1 MVFALHVIVMSS
13 AFFNPSFAF
22 SSHFDTDGAPLSEL
36 SWPSSLAVVA
46 VSFSGLFTFVFL
58 MLACLCCKKGDIGF
72 KEFENTEGE
81 EYQADLSALA
91 SPSSQNGPEV
101 YILPLTEVSLP
112 VSKQPGR
119 SIQLLKSSDLGRHNL
134 LYLKEIG
141 HGWFGKVLLGEV
153 NAGLSTTQV
162 VVKELKAS
170 ASVQDQMQFLEQVQP
185 YRTLQHPALL
195 QCLAQCSEVT
205 PYLLVMEFCPLG
217 DLKSYLRSCRAADS
231 ETPDPLI
238 LQRMAC
244 EIASGLLHLH
254 KYNFIHSDL
263 ALRNCLLTSEMSVKI
278 GDYSLSHSRY
288 KDDYFVTPDQIWVPL
303 RWIAPE
309 LIDDVHGNLLVVD
322 QTKTSNVWSLGVTVW
337 ELFEL
342 GNQPYRHYSDR
353 QVLTYAVKEQQL
365 KLPKPQLKV
374 PLAERW
380 YEVMQFCWLQP
391 ELRPSTEEVHL
402 LVTYLCAKG
411 SSEAE
416 EDFEQRWNA
425 LRPNLLGSTSHTAT
439 STAAELASSASSSFP
454 LLEHFSDSFH
464 SDTGDDLLTV
474 TETSHGLNFEY
485 KWEQARAEQPYCSS
499 STSGPLGQGN
509 PHYQD
514 IYYPIKGGTSGGCKT
529 DSLASGIS
537 PSYYEPDHPG
547 VVPVLSAHSP
557 SVSSEYYIRIEEPV
571 ECNINLDDNVVDY
584 SPGLEAS
591 NSRLS
596 SESRT
601 GSSVAQPSA
610 YWSAADNTKST
621 AYDSDASPTVSLTME
636 PLLRQVSSTSPV
648 KLGHSQT
655 CFSSSHK
662 DSIYC
667 EQPPTNKMG
676 RQSCL
681 SEEDTPPESRQNLL
695 HPMGRLDNPRG
706 LSQAISSPSLGFC
719 DPYLEASTPRSTVN
733 ESYYDMMGPLR
744 KTLPIVNHISIDVE
758 TGDGLL
764 VGRRRGGDTED
775 DGDLFSE
782 GEATNW
788 TSNHSANNNSLSFDS
803 RQTGS
808 GQDSYLDLQYT
819 MHSSN
824 TTELWPAT
832 KATTSTFHS
841 SRPFGYLEATGRD
854 SGCNS
859 ASKPIEL
866 GSYIHLCHNERGESV
881 TQVEKNSNADNLR
894 SIDSLPSSNLNAR
907 DKESHTMEGNCKKQ
921 SSLTGERLYSEPK
934 MIPEANY
941 IKSPS
946 SYMEPHTGQT
956 GALSDKQRVNIWDV
970 PSLMQDMKV
979 SAGISAGLGDKRLTH
994 SEMSETSRGLDSGV
1008 GVRDSSISLVE
1019 LGDCSEDDDDDIT
1032 DITSG
1037 IFADFNLDY
1046 AEAEEEELSP
1056 LKNPVGTPDSVD
1068 TLNLSS
1074 SVASPCD
1081 QAFSPDAFNITI
1093 LPKSLDSG
1101 YDTENNESPEFIFKE
1116 LGDARGGEGSPGL
1129 SEEPELV
1136 LQVDL
1141 DQGVCTSPSSTE
1153 LQLKGLTDKNPYRDS
1168 AYFSDY
1174 DAENEKSP
1182 QEEGSNFF
1190 AGPGDHDLHAGKLS
1204 SAVDD
1209 DLIKCQINNEEHLT
1223 NLRQVKSGVV
1233 VDLSEADPNS
1243 PYSSPTPGLSMLS
1256 PFPPEMGGCLTKESA
1271 PADDDLGLETEH
1283 SGEDPSS
1290 ELSSSIVSEP
1300 SSTVQEASANHAQG
1314 NRGSED
1320 YSPVQSLGSDSTI
1333 MDYREDGS
1341 KDNENGEGSTEEE
1354 ELPEFNHVKE
1364 ETEDRRE
1371 GVRIDEEDFEDID
1384 AEECDSQDSLCEESN
1399 GPVDLSSSSSFLE
1412 LCGEDV
1418 RAPLEEAEDEDDSD
1432 DSESDE
1438 ELRTYNIQDEE
1449 SEESEEE
1456 FTTVP
1461 VVVSDCSRAR
1471 HLRSLL
1477 KMPTLLTQSFCDEL
1491 ERKKK
1496 AVSFFDDVT
1505 VFLFDQESPT
1515 GELADYTFSTEAQ
1528 SSGQDDSEGETSNHQ
1543 PQPDPELEAQP
1554 HGTYCVSDD
1563 IDGNNSEEGGGYE
1576 WEDDLPFMPSP
1587 SPPATI
1593 PEPQPSS
1600 TSPSKSPEAPK
1611 PAAVAFNRFSVSRF
1625 SITHV
1630 SDPHMGSATGN
1641 SEDGQK
1647 E

>member
-1 MVFALHVIVMSS
+1 MICQMLL
-13 AFFNPSFAF
+13 FFQAN
-22 SSHFDTDGAPLSEL
+22 GAPLSEL

-119 SIQLLKSSDLGRHNL
+119 SIQLLKSSDLGRHSL

-170 ASVQDQMQFLEQVQP
+170 ASVQDQMQFLEEVQP

-238 LQRMAC
+238 LQRMVC

-263 ALRNCLLTSEMSVKI
+263 ALRNCLLTSEMTVKI
-278 GDYSLSHSRY
+278 GDYGLSHSRY
-288 KDDYFVTPDQIWVPL
+288 KDDYFVTQDQIWVPL

-309 LIDDVHGNLLVVD
+309 LIDEVHGNLLVVD
-322 QTKTSNVWSLGVTVW
+322 QTKTSNVWSLGVTMW

-439 STAAELASSASSSFP
+439 STALAVELASSASSSFP

-485 KWEQARAEQPYCSS
+485 KWEQARAEQPYC
-499 STSGPLGQGN
+499 
-509 PHYQD
+509 
-514 IYYPIKGGTSGGCKT
+514 
-529 DSLASGIS
+529 IS

-571 ECNINLDDNVVDY
+571 ECNINLDDTVVDY

-591 NSRLS
+591 NSKLS
-596 SESRT
+596 SESRN
-601 GSSVAQPSA
+601 GSYVAQPSA
-610 YWSAADNTKST
+610 YWSAVENTKST

-636 PLLRQVSSTSPV
+636 PLLRQTSSTSPV

-655 CFSSSHK
+655 CFSSSQK
-662 DSIYC
+662 DSVYC
-667 EQPPTNKMG
+667 EQPPTNKSG
-676 RQSCL
+676 CQADL
-681 SEEDTPPESRQNLL
+681 SEEDTPPEYRLNLL

-706 LSQAISSPSLGFC
+706 LSQATSSPSLGFC
-719 DPYLEASTPRSTVN
+719 DPYLEGTTARNTVN
-733 ESYYDMMGPLR
+733 ESYYDMMGPLK
-744 KTLPIVNHISIDVE
+744 KTLPIVNHSSIDVE

-764 VGRRRGGDTED
+764 VGQRRGVVTED
-775 DGDLFSE
+775 DGDFFSE

-788 TSNHSANNNSLSFDS
+788 TSNHSANNNSLSFDG

-819 MHSSN
+819 IHSTN
-824 TTELWPAT
+824 MAELWPAT
-832 KATTSTFHS
+832 KATPSTLHI
-841 SRPFGYLEATGRD
+841 SRSCGYLESAEED
-854 SGCNS
+854 AGCNS
-859 ASKPIEL
+859 NSKPTEL
-866 GSYIHLCHNERGESV
+866 GSYIHLCHKERDEAV
-881 TQVEKNSNADNLR
+881 TQLQNNLDADNLR
-894 SIDSLPSSNLNAR
+894 GIDSLASSNLNAR
-907 DKESHTMEGNCKKQ
+907 DKESGTIEDNCKKQ
-921 SSLTGERLYSEPK
+921 ALLTGERLHSEPK

-946 SYMEPHTGQT
+946 SYMDPHTGQT
-956 GALSDKQRVNIWDV
+956 GALPDKQRANIWDV
-970 PSLMQDMKV
+970 PSLMQDIKI
-979 SAGISAGLGDKRLTH
+979 SGGISAGHGDKRHTH
-994 SEMSETSRGLDSGV
+994 PEISEASRGLNSGL
-1008 GVRDSSISLVE
+1008 GIRDSNISLVE
-1019 LGDCSEDDDDDIT
+1019 LGECSEDDDDDIT

-1046 AEAEEEELSP
+1046 AEEEEEELSP

-1081 QAFSPDAFNITI
+1081 QAFSPDAFNTPI

-1116 LGDARGGEGSPGL
+1116 LGDPRDEGSPGIRA
-1129 SEEPELV
+1129 EPELV
-1136 LQVDL
+1136 LQLDL
-1141 DQGVCTSPSSTE
+1141 DEGVCTSSSTTD
-1153 LQLKGLTDKNPYRDS
+1153 LQLKGLAAKNPYRDS

-1182 QEEGSNFF
+1182 QEETSNFF
-1190 AGPGDHDLHAGKLS
+1190 AGPGDHDLHAEKLS
-1204 SAVDD
+1204 SRGDD
-1209 DLIKCQINNEEHLT
+1209 NLIKRQINNEEHLT
-1223 NLRQVKSGVV
+1223 NLRQVKSAVV
-1233 VDLSEADPNS
+1233 VDLSEANPNS
-1243 PYSSPTPGLSMLS
+1243 TYPSRTPGLSMLS

-1283 SGEDPSS
+1283 SGEEHSS

-1300 SSTVQEASANHAQG
+1300 SSTVQEASANHEQG

-1320 YSPVQSLGSDSTI
+1320 YSPVQSL
-1333 MDYREDGS
+1333 
-1341 KDNENGEGSTEEE
+1341 
-1354 ELPEFNHVKE
+1354 
-1364 ETEDRRE
+1364 
-1371 GVRIDEEDFEDID
+1371 
-1384 AEECDSQDSLCEESN
+1384 
-1399 GPVDLSSSSSFLE
+1399 
-1412 LCGEDV
+1412 DV

-1505 VFLFDQESPT
+1505 VFLFDQVSVGT
-1515 GELADYTFSTEAQ
+1515 GQ
-1528 SSGQDDSEGETSNHQ
+1528 VVQ
-1543 PQPDPELEAQP
+1543 
-1554 HGTYCVSDD
+1554 CVSC
-1563 IDGNNSEEGGGYE
+1563 IKCYSYTVYAEYLLLTLRRVPQGSGGFE
-1576 WEDDLPFMPSP
+1576 WEDDVPFMPNLS
-1587 SPPATI
+1587 SPATV
-1593 PEPQPSS
+1593 SD
-1600 TSPSKSPEAPK
+1600 PEAPK

-1630 SDPHMGSATGN
+1630 SDPQMGSAAG
-1641 SEDGQK
+1641 EKK
-1647 E
+1647 EKLHLNDKTSLLLLLAALVHVLTH

>member
-1 MVFALHVIVMSS
+1 MVVALHVIVMSS

-119 SIQLLKSSDLGRHNL
+119 SIQLLKSSDLGRHSL

-170 ASVQDQMQFLEQVQP
+170 SSVQDQMQFLEEAQP

-217 DLKSYLRSCRAADS
+217 DLKSYLRCCRASDS
-231 ETPDPLI
+231 ETPDTLI

-244 EIASGLLHLH
+244 DIASGLLHLH
-254 KYNFIHSDL
+254 KYNFIHSDM

-278 GDYSLSHSRY
+278 GDYGLSHSRY
-288 KDDYFVTPDQIWVPL
+288 KDDYYITQDQIWVPL

-309 LIDDVHGNLLVVD
+309 LIDEVHGNLLVVD
-322 QTKTSNVWSLGVTVW
+322 QTKSSNIWSLGVTVW

-365 KLPKPQLKV
+365 KLPKPQLQF
-374 PLAERW
+374 PLDDRW

-391 ELRPSTEEVHL
+391 ELRPSSEEVHL

-411 SSEAE
+411 SSDAE

-425 LRPNLLGSTSHTAT
+425 LRPNLLGSTSHTSA
-439 STAAELASSASSSFP
+439 STALVFTPRASSTDIPSADQTQVVELASSASSSFP

-499 STSGPLGQGN
+499 STSGPLGRGN

-514 IYYPIKGGTSGGCKT
+514 IYYSSKESTSRGCKT
-529 DSLASGIS
+529 DSLTSSTS
-537 PSYYEPDHPG
+537 PSYYEPEHTG

-557 SVSSEYYIRIEEPV
+557 SVNSEYYIRIEEPV
-571 ECNINLDDNVVDY
+571 QCNIQLDDSIVDY

-596 SESRT
+596 SASRS
-601 GSSVAQPSA
+601 GSSMAQPNA
-610 YWSAADNTKST
+610 YWSTADST
-621 AYDSDASPTVSLTME
+621 RSDTYDSDSSPTTQLTMQ
-636 PLLRQVSSTSPV
+636 PLLRHSSSTSPV
-648 KLGHSQT
+648 NLGHFHNCLPPHCNDT
-655 CFSSSHK
+655 VYCKHAAAAACRSH
-662 DSIYC
+662 
-667 EQPPTNKMG
+667 G
-676 RQSCL
+676 QSC
-681 SEEDTPPESRQNLL
+681 SSVPETSPESHSNLVHL
-695 HPMGRLDNPRG
+695 ESQLENPRS
-706 LSQAISSPSLGFC
+706 LSHAVSSPSLGFC
-719 DPYLEASTPRSTVN
+719 DPYLEANTDCSTVPERCHN
-733 ESYYDMMGPLR
+733 MVGPLK
-744 KTLPIVNHISIDVE
+744 KTLPIVNHINLDVG
-758 TGDGLL
+758 TDDGLL
-764 VGRRRGGDTED
+764 LGRQRSGEIED
-775 DGDLFSE
+775 DLFSE

-788 TSNHSANNNSLSFDS
+788 ISNHSANNNSLSFDS

-808 GQDSYLDLQYT
+808 GNDIYLDFQ
-819 MHSSN
+819 SN
-824 TTELWPAT
+824 TTALWSLT
-832 KATTSTFHS
+832 KATTRTFHS
-841 SRPFGYLEATGRD
+841 SKSGGTSEGTGEE
-854 SGCNS
+854 SVCS
-859 ASKPIEL
+859 AACKPTGL
-866 GSYIHLCHNERGESV
+866 GSYIHLCHNEREEAV
-881 TQVEKNSNADNLR
+881 TQVERHSNVDILR
-894 SIDSLPSSNLNAR
+894 STNSLTSSNINTQGTEGGHMDGNYESLLNR
-907 DKESHTMEGNCKKQ
+907 
-921 SSLTGERLYSEPK
+921 ERMYSVMTPGVS
-934 MIPEANY
+934 Y

-946 SYMEPHTGQT
+946 SLKEPQPRV
-956 GALSDKQRVNIWDV
+956 LSDKQRSDAWED
-970 PSLMQDMKV
+970 V
-979 SAGISAGLGDKRLTH
+979 SAGISIGLGNKRQ
-994 SEMSETSRGLDSGV
+994 SYAETSESSRALDSGV
-1008 GVRDSSISLVE
+1008 GVRDTSSCLVE
-1019 LGDCSEDDDDDIT
+1019 LGDYSEEDDDIT

-1046 AEAEEEELSP
+1046 VEVEDDDLSP
-1056 LKNPVGTPDSVD
+1056 KKNPEGTPDSRD
-1068 TLNLSS
+1068 TTNPLSS
-1074 SVASPCD
+1074 VSSSCD
-1081 QAFSPDAFNITI
+1081 QAFSPDPFNTPI

-1101 YDTENNESPEFIFKE
+1101 YDTENNESPEFIFKD
-1116 LGDARGGEGSPGL
+1116 LGEPLGGERSPRLGG
-1129 SEEPELV
+1129 EPEIVQQVV
-1136 LQVDL
+1136 LGQL
-1141 DQGVCTSPSSTE
+1141 VCTSASTSE
-1153 LQLKGLTDKNPYRDS
+1153 IHVKGLTDKNPYRDS

-1174 DAENEKSP
+1174 DVENERSP
-1182 QEEGSNFF
+1182 QEDGDEFF
-1190 AGPGDHDLHAGKLS
+1190 TSSRNRFCPAENLTSIGDNS
-1204 SAVDD
+1204 VENRF
-1209 DLIKCQINNEEHLT
+1209 NNELNLT
-1223 NLRQVKSGVV
+1223 NLRNIKNYVLVNH
-1233 VDLSEADPNS
+1233 SEDDSSLPQ
-1243 PYSSPTPGLSMLS
+1243 SSPTPGLSMLS
-1256 PFPPEMGGCLTKESA
+1256 PFPPQMGGCLTKESA

-1283 SGEDPSS
+1283 PEDEPAS
-1290 ELSSSIVSEP
+1290 ELNSSTGSEP
-1300 SSTVQEASANHAQG
+1300 SSMVQEASANHEE
-1314 NRGSED
+1314 RGRRAED
-1320 YSPVQSLGSDSTI
+1320 CSPIQSLLSGCITE
-1333 MDYREDGS
+1333 YRDEPHKEG
-1341 KDNENGEGSTEEE
+1341 ENGEGSTEEE
-1354 ELPEFNHVKE
+1354 ELPECNHVNEEKE
-1364 ETEDRRE
+1364 NIQE
-1371 GVRIDEEDFEDID
+1371 GVRINEEDFEDID
-1384 AEECDSQDSLCEESN
+1384 AEECDSLCEESN
-1399 GPVDLSSSSSFLE
+1399 GHQNLSTSSSLLE

-1438 ELRTYNIQDEE
+1438 ELRTYNIQEE
-1449 SEESEEE
+1449 DSEESEED

-1515 GELADYTFSTEAQ
+1515 GELADCSFSAGVESGEEA
-1528 SSGQDDSEGETSNHQ
+1528 SDSE
-1543 PQPDPELEAQP
+1543 LEVQSCDTHTKEANAN
-1554 HGTYCVSDD
+1554 T
-1563 IDGNNSEEGGGYE
+1563 SEEGGSYIC
-1576 WEDDLPFMPSP
+1576 EDDCTFKPHPS
-1587 SPPATI
+1587 SPPI
-1593 PEPQPSS
+1593 VPEPAYSS
-1600 TSPSKSPEAPK
+1600 TPISNSPEAPK
-1611 PAAVAFNRFSVSRF
+1611 PAPVELNRFMVSRF

-1630 SDPHMGSATGN
+1630 SDPHTGSETGS
-1641 SEDGQK
+1641 SEDNPK
-1647 E
+1647 D

>member
-46 VSFSGLFTFVFL
+46 VSFSGLFTFIFL

-119 SIQLLKSSDLGRHNL
+119 SIQLLKSSDLGRHSL

-141 HGWFGKVLLGEV
+141 NGWFGKVLLGEV

-170 ASVQDQMQFLEQVQP
+170 ASVQDQMQFLEEVQP

-195 QCLAQCSEVT
+195 QCLAQCTEVT
-205 PYLLVMEFCPLG
+205 PFLLVMEFCPMG
-217 DLKSYLRSCRAADS
+217 DLKSYLHSCQVADS

-244 EIASGLLHLH
+244 DIASGLLHLH
-254 KYNFIHSDL
+254 KNNFIHSDL

-278 GDYSLSHSRY
+278 GDYGLSHSRY
-288 KDDYFVTPDQIWVPL
+288 KDDYYITQDQIWVPL

-309 LIDDVHGNLLVVD
+309 LIDEVHGNLLVVD
-322 QTKTSNVWSLGVTVW
+322 QTKSSNIWSFGVTLW

-365 KLPKPQLKV
+365 KLPKPQLQF
-374 PLAERW
+374 PLADRW

-391 ELRPSTEEVHL
+391 ELRPSSEEVHL

-439 STAAELASSASSSFP
+439 STALVLTPTPASADAPNTDQTQAVELASSASSSFP

-514 IYYPIKGGTSGGCKT
+514 IYYSSKGSTTGGCKT
-529 DSLASGIS
+529 DSLTSSMS
-537 PSYYEPDHPG
+537 PSYYEPQHPS

-571 ECNINLDDNVVDY
+571 ECNINLDDSIVDY
-584 SPGLEAS
+584 SPGLEVS
-591 NSRLS
+591 DSRLL
-596 SESRT
+596 SESET
-601 GSSVAQPSA
+601 CSTTAQPSA
-610 YWSAADNTKST
+610 YWSTADNIKST
-621 AYDSDASPTVSLTME
+621 AYDSDSSPTSQLTRE
-636 PLLRQVSSTSPV
+636 PLLRHIYSTSPPQ
-648 KLGHSQT
+648 LGHSQ
-655 CFSSSHK
+655 
-662 DSIYC
+662 
-667 EQPPTNKMG
+667 N
-676 RQSCL
+676 CL
-681 SEEDTPPESRQNLL
+681 SSNLNDSAERPAESKEQLE
-695 HPMGRLDNPRG
+695 NPRS
-706 LSQAISSPSLGFC
+706 LSQAVSSPSLGFC
-719 DPYLEASTPRSTVN
+719 DPYLEANTNHSTVN
-733 ESYYDMMGPLR
+733 ESCHNMVGHLR
-744 KTLPIVNHISIDVE
+744 KRPSIVNHIGIDAG
-758 TGDGLL
+758 TADGVLL
-764 VGRRRGGDTED
+764 GQQRSGEIED
-775 DGDLFSE
+775 DLFSE

-788 TSNHSANNNSLSFDS
+788 ISNHSANNNSLSFDT

-808 GQDSYLDLQYT
+808 GSDSCLDLQYT
-819 MHSSN
+819 SQSN
-824 TTELWPAT
+824 TTELWSLT
-832 KATTSTFHS
+832 KVSTRTFHS
-841 SRPFGYLEATGRD
+841 SRSCDASEGGGRGSD
-854 SGCNS
+854 CNS
-859 ASKPIEL
+859 CSKPTDL
-866 GSYIHLCHNERGESV
+866 GSYIHLCHQEKEEDAF
-881 TQVEKNSNADNLR
+881 QVERNTTKDNV
-894 SIDSLPSSNLNAR
+894 
-907 DKESHTMEGNCKKQ
+907 Q
-921 SSLTGERLYSEPK
+921 STNSLTDARINTRDREGGKYETQSFLYGERTYPA
-934 MIPEANY
+934 MIPEASH

-946 SYMEPHTGQT
+946 SFRKPQASQAGQ
-956 GALSDKQRVNIWDV
+956 LSDKQRSKMWE
-970 PSLMQDMKV
+970 
-979 SAGISAGLGDKRLTH
+979 GISTGVSFDLSDKKLNYA
-994 SEMSETSRGLDSGV
+994 ETPERSRTLDRGV
-1008 GVRDSSISLVE
+1008 GVRDSSICLVE
-1019 LGDCSEDDDDDIT
+1019 LGDYSEEEDDIT

-1046 AEAEEEELSP
+1046 AEIEEEELSP
-1056 LKNPVGTPDSVD
+1056 QKKPETAGDSLD
-1068 TLNLSS
+1068 TNNMFSS
-1074 SVASPCD
+1074 MASPL
-1081 QAFSPDAFNITI
+1081 SPDPFNIPV

-1116 LGDARGGEGSPGL
+1116 LGDPLGGERSPRLGGE
-1129 SEEPELV
+1129 SELV
-1136 LQVDL
+1136 LQ
-1141 DQGVCTSPSSTE
+1141 
-1153 LQLKGLTDKNPYRDS
+1153 
-1168 AYFSDY
+1168 
-1174 DAENEKSP
+1174 
-1182 QEEGSNFF
+1182 
-1190 AGPGDHDLHAGKLS
+1190 
-1204 SAVDD
+1204 
-1209 DLIKCQINNEEHLT
+1209 
-1223 NLRQVKSGVV
+1223 
-1233 VDLSEADPNS
+1233 
-1243 PYSSPTPGLSMLS
+1243 
-1256 PFPPEMGGCLTKESA
+1256 MGGCLTKETA

-1283 SGEDPSS
+1283 SED
-1290 ELSSSIVSEP
+1290 EP
-1300 SSTVQEASANHAQG
+1300 STELNPATGSQPNSTVQDA
-1314 NRGSED
+1314 
-1320 YSPVQSLGSDSTI
+1320 
-1333 MDYREDGS
+1333 REDGS
-1341 KDNENGEGSTEEE
+1341 RREDCSNSQSLHTGSTITNNDNDESPKENEHGDGSTEEE
-1354 ELPEFNHVKE
+1354 ELPEFSHVNE
-1364 ETEDRRE
+1364 ETDDRGD
-1371 GVRIDEEDFEDID
+1371 GVRINEEEFEDID
-1384 AEECDSQDSLCEESN
+1384 AEECDSQDSLCGESN
-1399 GPVDLSSSSSFLE
+1399 GPLDLSTSSSLLE
-1412 LCGEDV
+1412 LCGENV

-1432 DSESDE
+1432 DSDSDE
-1438 ELRTYNIQDEE
+1438 ELRTYNIQDED
-1449 SEESEEE
+1449 SEESEED

-1477 KMPTLLTQSFCDEL
+1477 KMPGLLTESFCEEL

-1515 GELADYTFSTEAQ
+1515 GELADYSFSTEVEA
-1528 SSGQDDSEGETSNHQ
+1528 SGEETSETKNFDQQ
-1543 PQPDPELEAQP
+1543 PQPDPELEAQSHESP
-1554 HGTYCVSDD
+1554 CVSKQT
-1563 IDGNNSEEGGGYE
+1563 DGNKSEEGGNCE
-1576 WEDDLPFMPSP
+1576 LEDDLSF
-1587 SPPATI
+1587 
-1593 PEPQPSS
+1593 EPCPSS
-1600 TSPSKSPEAPK
+1600 PVTTLEPALTPTSLSNSPEAPK
-1611 PAAVAFNRFSVSRF
+1611 PAAVALNRFMVSRF

-1630 SDPHMGSATGN
+1630 CDSQMSSAKGN
-1641 SEDGQK
+1641 SDDNPK
-1647 E
+1647 D

>member
-1 MVFALHVIVMSS
+1 MHQ
-13 AFFNPSFAF
+13 
-22 SSHFDTDGAPLSEL
+22 
-36 SWPSSLAVVA
+36 
-46 VSFSGLFTFVFL
+46 
-58 MLACLCCKKGDIGF
+58 
-72 KEFENTEGE
+72 EFENTEGE

-119 SIQLLKSSDLGRHNL
+119 SIQLLKSSDLGRHSL
-134 LYLKEIG
+134 LYLKDIG

-170 ASVQDQMQFLEQVQP
+170 ASVQDQMQFLEEVQP

-217 DLKSYLRSCRAADS
+217 DLKSYLRSCRVADS

-244 EIASGLLHLH
+244 DIASGLLHLH

-278 GDYSLSHSRY
+278 GDYGLSQSRY
-288 KDDYFVTPDQIWVPL
+288 KDDYYVTQDQIWVPL

-309 LIDDVHGNLLVVD
+309 LIDEVHGNLLVVD
-322 QTKTSNVWSLGVTVW
+322 QTKSSNIWVTMW

-353 QVLTYAVKEQQL
+353 QVLTYAVKEQQI
-365 KLPKPQLKV
+365 KLPKPHLQF

-391 ELRPSTEEVHL
+391 ELRPSSEEVHL

-425 LRPNLLGSTSHTAT
+425 LRPNLLGSTSHTAA
-439 STAAELASSASSSFP
+439 SHTALVLTPTPAPADASGADQTQAVELASSASSSFP

-514 IYYPIKGGTSGGCKT
+514 IYYSSKGSTLGGCKN
-529 DSLASGIS
+529 DSLTSGIS
-537 PSYYEPDHPG
+537 PSYYEPEHPG

-571 ECNINLDDNVVDY
+571 ECNINLDDSVVDY
-584 SPGLEAS
+584 SPGMEAS

-601 GSSVAQPSA
+601 GSSIAQPNA
-610 YWSAADNTKST
+610 YWSTADNIKST
-621 AYDSDASPTVSLTME
+621 AYDSDSSPTVQLTME
-636 PLLRQVSSTSPV
+636 PLLRHSSSTSPV
-648 KLGHSQT
+648 KSGHSHN
-655 CFSSSHK
+655 CFSSNQ
-662 DSIYC
+662 DGTIYC
-667 EQPPTNKMG
+667 EQSSAYKTC

-681 SEEDTPPESRQNLL
+681 SELETSPESRSNLV
-695 HPMGRLDNPRG
+695 HPVGRLENTRS
-706 LSQAISSPSLGFC
+706 LSQAVSSPSLGFC
-719 DPYLEASTPRSTVN
+719 DPYLEASTGRDTIS
-733 ESYYDMMGPLR
+733 ESCHNMMGPLR
-744 KTLPIVNHISIDVE
+744 KTLPIVNHISIDVG
-758 TGDGLL
+758 TDDGLL
-764 VGRRRGGDTED
+764 VGQRRGEEIED
-775 DGDLFSE
+775 DLFSE
-782 GEATNW
+782 GDATNW

-808 GQDSYLDLQYT
+808 GNDGYLDLQYAA
-819 MHSSN
+819 HSN
-824 TTELWPAT
+824 TTDLWSLT
-832 KATTSTFHS
+832 KATTRTFHS
-841 SRPFGYLEATGRD
+841 SASSGILEAEGGYAGR
-854 SGCNS
+854 NT
-859 ASKPIEL
+859 ASEPTEFS
-866 GSYIHLCHNERGESV
+866 SYIHLCHKEGEEAAAQMERNV
-881 TQVEKNSNADNLR
+881 TAENLR
-894 SIDSLPSSNLNAR
+894 NIDSCTTSSINS
-907 DKESHTMEGNCKKQ
+907 KGTEGGRVEGKCEKQ
-921 SSLTGERLYSEPK
+921 RLYSEPK
-934 MIPEANY
+934 MIPDTNY
-941 IKSPS
+941 TKSPS
-946 SYMEPHTGQT
+946 SFKDSQAGQT
-956 GALSDKQRVNIWDV
+956 GALSDKQRSNMWEG
-970 PSLMQDMKV
+970 V
-979 SAGISAGLGDKRLTH
+979 STGISVVPGDKRLNYPD
-994 SEMSETSRGLDSGV
+994 TSDSGIV
-1008 GVRDSSISLVE
+1008 LDGKMRVRESSISLPE
-1019 LGDCSEDDDDDIT
+1019 LGDYSEDDDDDIT

-1046 AEAEEEELSP
+1046 AEVEEEELSP
-1056 LKNPVGTPDSVD
+1056 FKNQEGTPDSVD

-1074 SVASPCD
+1074 SIASPCD
-1081 QAFSPDAFNITI
+1081 QAFSPDPFNTPI

-1116 LGDARGGEGSPGL
+1116 LGDPLGGERSPRLGG
-1129 SEEPELV
+1129 EAELV
-1136 LQVDL
+1136 LQVGL
-1141 DQGVCTSPSSTE
+1141 GQVVCTSSNSSE
-1153 LQLKGLTDKNPYRDS
+1153 LQLKCLTDKSPYRDS

-1174 DAENEKSP
+1174 DAENERSP
-1182 QEEGSNFF
+1182 REEGTSFF
-1190 AGPGDHDLHAGKLS
+1190 AGPANHDFHAEKLNS
-1204 SAVDD
+1204 VRDD
-1209 DLIKCQINNEEHLT
+1209 NLIKRQFSNEEHLT
-1223 NLRQVKSGVV
+1223 SLRHIKSCAVV
-1233 VDLSEADPNS
+1233 NLSEADPSS
-1243 PYSSPTPGLSMLS
+1243 PHPLPTPGLSMLS
-1256 PFPPEMGGCLTKESA
+1256 PFPPQMGGCLTKESA

-1283 SGEDPSS
+1283 SGEEPSS
-1290 ELSSSIVSEP
+1290 DLSSSIVSEP
-1300 SSTVQEASANHAQG
+1300 SSTVQEASANRDEG
-1314 NRGSED
+1314 NRRAED
-1320 YSPVQSLGSDSTI
+1320 CSPVQSLSSDSTLT
-1333 MDYREDGS
+1333 DCRDEEE
-1341 KDNENGEGSTEEE
+1341 KENGDGSTEEE
-1354 ELPEFNHVKE
+1354 ELPEFNHVKDD
-1364 ETEDRRE
+1364 TEDRRE
-1371 GVRIDEEDFEDID
+1371 GVRINEDDFEDID
-1384 AEECDSQDSLCEESN
+1384 AEECDSQDSLCEDSN
-1399 GPVDLSSSSSFLE
+1399 GPVDLSTSSSLLE

-1438 ELRTYNIQDEE
+1438 ELRTYNIQDED
-1449 SEESEEE
+1449 SEESEED

-1515 GELADYTFSTEAQ
+1515 GELADFTFSTGTEP
-1528 SSGQDDSEGETSNHQ
+1528 SGQESSEGNISDQ
-1543 PQPDPELEAQP
+1543 QLQPDPELEAEACETV
-1554 HGTYCVSDD
+1554 HVSEETDA
-1563 IDGNNSEEGGGYE
+1563 NNSEEGGDCQWGDNLSFE
-1576 WEDDLPFMPSP
+1576 PRPS
-1587 SPPATI
+1587 SPDTI
-1593 PEPQPSS
+1593 PEPWSS
-1600 TSPSKSPEAPK
+1600 ATPTSNNPDAPK
-1611 PAAVAFNRFSVSRF
+1611 PAAVALNRFMVSRF

-1641 SEDGQK
+1641 SEDSPK
-1647 E
+1647 D

>member
-119 SIQLLKSSDLGRHNL
+119 SIQLLKSSDLGRHSL

-141 HGWFGKVLLGEV
+141 NGWFGKVLLGEV

-170 ASVQDQMQFLEQVQP
+170 ASVQDQMQFLEEVQP

-195 QCLAQCSEVT
+195 QCLAQCTEVT
-205 PYLLVMEFCPLG
+205 PFLLVMEFCPMG
-217 DLKSYLRSCRAADS
+217 DLKSYLHSCQVADS

-244 EIASGLLHLH
+244 DIASGLLHLH
-254 KYNFIHSDL
+254 KNNFIHSDL

-278 GDYSLSHSRY
+278 GDYGLSHSRY
-288 KDDYFVTPDQIWVPL
+288 KDDYYITQDQIWVPL

-309 LIDDVHGNLLVVD
+309 LIDEVHGNLLVVD
-322 QTKTSNVWSLGVTVW
+322 QTKSSNIWSFGVTLW

-365 KLPKPQLKV
+365 KLPKPQLQF
-374 PLAERW
+374 PLADRW

-391 ELRPSTEEVHL
+391 ELRPSSEEVHL

-439 STAAELASSASSSFP
+439 STALVLTPTPASADAPNTDQTQAVELASSASSSFP

-514 IYYPIKGGTSGGCKT
+514 IYYSSKGSTTGGCKT
-529 DSLASGIS
+529 DSLTSSMS
-537 PSYYEPDHPG
+537 PSYYEPQHPS

-571 ECNINLDDNVVDY
+571 ECNINLDDSIVDY
-584 SPGLEAS
+584 SPGLEVS
-591 NSRLS
+591 DSRLL
-596 SESRT
+596 SESET
-601 GSSVAQPSA
+601 CSTTAQPSA
-610 YWSAADNTKST
+610 YWSTADNIKST
-621 AYDSDASPTVSLTME
+621 AYDSDSSPTNQLTRE
-636 PLLRQVSSTSPV
+636 PLLRHIYSTSPPQ
-648 KLGHSQT
+648 LGHSQ
-655 CFSSSHK
+655 
-662 DSIYC
+662 
-667 EQPPTNKMG
+667 N
-676 RQSCL
+676 CL
-681 SEEDTPPESRQNLL
+681 SSNLSDSVERPAESKEQLE
-695 HPMGRLDNPRG
+695 NPRS
-706 LSQAISSPSLGFC
+706 LSQAVSSPSLGFC
-719 DPYLEASTPRSTVN
+719 DPYLEANTNHSTVN
-733 ESYYDMMGPLR
+733 ESCHNMVGHLR
-744 KTLPIVNHISIDVE
+744 KRLSIVNHIGIDAG
-758 TGDGLL
+758 TADGVLL
-764 VGRRRGGDTED
+764 GQQRSGEIED
-775 DGDLFSE
+775 DLFSE

-788 TSNHSANNNSLSFDS
+788 ISNHSANNNSLSFDT

-808 GQDSYLDLQYT
+808 GSDSCLDLQYT
-819 MHSSN
+819 GQSN
-824 TTELWPAT
+824 TTELWSLT
-832 KATTSTFHS
+832 KATTRTFHS
-841 SRPFGYLEATGRD
+841 SRSCGASEGGGRGSD
-854 SGCNS
+854 CNS
-859 ASKPIEL
+859 CSKPTDL
-866 GSYIHLCHNERGESV
+866 GSYIHLCHQEKEEDAF
-881 TQVEKNSNADNLR
+881 QVERNITKDNV
-894 SIDSLPSSNLNAR
+894 
-907 DKESHTMEGNCKKQ
+907 Q
-921 SSLTGERLYSEPK
+921 STNSLTDARINTRDREGGKYETQSFLNGERTYSE
-934 MIPEANY
+934 MIPEASH

-946 SYMEPHTGQT
+946 SFRKPQASQAGQ
-956 GALSDKQRVNIWDV
+956 LSDKQRSKIWE
-970 PSLMQDMKV
+970 
-979 SAGISAGLGDKRLTH
+979 GISTGVSFDLSDKKLNYA
-994 SEMSETSRGLDSGV
+994 ETPERSRTLDSGV
-1008 GVRDSSISLVE
+1008 GVRDSSICLVE
-1019 LGDCSEDDDDDIT
+1019 LGDYSEEEDDIT

-1046 AEAEEEELSP
+1046 AEIEEEELSP
-1056 LKNPVGTPDSVD
+1056 QKKPEAAGDSLD
-1068 TLNLSS
+1068 TNNLFSS
-1074 SVASPCD
+1074 MASPL
-1081 QAFSPDAFNITI
+1081 SPDPFNIPV

-1116 LGDARGGEGSPGL
+1116 LGDPLGGERSPRLGGE
-1129 SEEPELV
+1129 SELV
-1136 LQVDL
+1136 LQ
-1141 DQGVCTSPSSTE
+1141 
-1153 LQLKGLTDKNPYRDS
+1153 
-1168 AYFSDY
+1168 
-1174 DAENEKSP
+1174 
-1182 QEEGSNFF
+1182 
-1190 AGPGDHDLHAGKLS
+1190 
-1204 SAVDD
+1204 
-1209 DLIKCQINNEEHLT
+1209 
-1223 NLRQVKSGVV
+1223 
-1233 VDLSEADPNS
+1233 
-1243 PYSSPTPGLSMLS
+1243 
-1256 PFPPEMGGCLTKESA
+1256 MGGCLTKESA

-1283 SGEDPSS
+1283 SEDEPST
-1290 ELSSSIVSEP
+1290 ELNPAIGSEP
-1300 SSTVQEASANHAQG
+1300 NSTVQDAREE
-1314 NRGSED
+1314 GSRRED
-1320 YSPVQSLGSDSTI
+1320 CSNSQSLHTGSTI
-1333 MDYREDGS
+1333 TNNDNDES
-1341 KDNENGEGSTEEE
+1341 PKENENGDGSTEEE
-1354 ELPEFNHVKE
+1354 ELPEFSHVNE
-1364 ETEDRRE
+1364 ETDDRGDGARINEDE
-1371 GVRIDEEDFEDID
+1371 FEDID
-1384 AEECDSQDSLCEESN
+1384 AEECDSQDSLCGESN
-1399 GPVDLSSSSSFLE
+1399 GPLDLSTSSSLLE

-1438 ELRTYNIQDEE
+1438 ELRTYNIQDED
-1449 SEESEEE
+1449 SEESEED

-1477 KMPTLLTQSFCDEL
+1477 KMPSLLTESFCEEL

-1515 GELADYTFSTEAQ
+1515 GELADYSFSTEVEA
-1528 SSGQDDSEGETSNHQ
+1528 SGEETSETKNFDQQ
-1543 PQPDPELEAQP
+1543 PQPDPELEAQSRESP
-1554 HGTYCVSDD
+1554 CVSKQT
-1563 IDGNNSEEGGGYE
+1563 DGNKSEEGGNCE
-1576 WEDDLPFMPSP
+1576 LEDDLSF
-1587 SPPATI
+1587 
-1593 PEPQPSS
+1593 EPCPSS
-1600 TSPSKSPEAPK
+1600 PVTTLEPALTPTSLSNSPEAPK
-1611 PAAVAFNRFSVSRF
+1611 PAAVALNRFMVSRF

-1630 SDPHMGSATGN
+1630 CDSQMSSAKGN
-1641 SEDGQK
+1641 SDNNPK
-1647 E
+1647 D

>member
-46 VSFSGLFTFVFL
+46 VSFSGLFTFIFL

-119 SIQLLKSSDLGRHNL
+119 SIQLLKSSDLGRHSL

-141 HGWFGKVLLGEV
+141 NGWFGKVLLGEV

-170 ASVQDQMQFLEQVQP
+170 ASVQDQMQFLEEVQP

-195 QCLAQCSEVT
+195 QCLAQCTEVT
-205 PYLLVMEFCPLG
+205 PFLLVMEFCPMG
-217 DLKSYLRSCRAADS
+217 DLKSYLHSCQVADS

-244 EIASGLLHLH
+244 DIASGLLHLH
-254 KYNFIHSDL
+254 KNNFIHSDL

-278 GDYSLSHSRY
+278 GDYGLSHSRY
-288 KDDYFVTPDQIWVPL
+288 KDDYYITQDQIWVPL

-309 LIDDVHGNLLVVD
+309 LIDEVHGNLLVVD
-322 QTKTSNVWSLGVTVW
+322 QTKSSNIWSFGVTLW

-365 KLPKPQLKV
+365 KLPKPQLQF
-374 PLAERW
+374 PLADRW

-391 ELRPSTEEVHL
+391 ELRPSSEEVHL

-439 STAAELASSASSSFP
+439 STALVLTPTPASADAPNTDQTQAVELASSASSSFP

-514 IYYPIKGGTSGGCKT
+514 IYYSSKGSTTGGCKT
-529 DSLASGIS
+529 DSLTSSMS
-537 PSYYEPDHPG
+537 PSYYEPQHPS

-571 ECNINLDDNVVDY
+571 ECNINLDDSIVDY
-584 SPGLEAS
+584 SPGLEVS
-591 NSRLS
+591 DSRLL
-596 SESRT
+596 SESET
-601 GSSVAQPSA
+601 CSTTAQPSA
-610 YWSAADNTKST
+610 YWSTADNIKST
-621 AYDSDASPTVSLTME
+621 AYDSDSSPTSQLTRE
-636 PLLRQVSSTSPV
+636 PLLRHIYSSSPPQ
-648 KLGHSQT
+648 LGHSQ
-655 CFSSSHK
+655 
-662 DSIYC
+662 
-667 EQPPTNKMG
+667 N
-676 RQSCL
+676 CL
-681 SEEDTPPESRQNLL
+681 SSNLNDSAERPAESKEQLE
-695 HPMGRLDNPRG
+695 NPRS
-706 LSQAISSPSLGFC
+706 LSQAVSSPSLGFC
-719 DPYLEASTPRSTVN
+719 DPYLEANTNHSTVN
-733 ESYYDMMGPLR
+733 ESCHNMVGHLR
-744 KTLPIVNHISIDVE
+744 KRPSIVNHIGIDAG
-758 TGDGLL
+758 TADGVLL
-764 VGRRRGGDTED
+764 GQQRSGEIED
-775 DGDLFSE
+775 DLFSE

-788 TSNHSANNNSLSFDS
+788 ISNHSANNNSLSFDT

-808 GQDSYLDLQYT
+808 GSDSCLDLQYT
-819 MHSSN
+819 SQSN
-824 TTELWPAT
+824 TTELWSLT
-832 KATTSTFHS
+832 KVSTRTFHS
-841 SRPFGYLEATGRD
+841 SRSCDASEGGGRGSD
-854 SGCNS
+854 CNS
-859 ASKPIEL
+859 CSKPTDL
-866 GSYIHLCHNERGESV
+866 GSYIHLCHQEKEEDAF
-881 TQVEKNSNADNLR
+881 QVERNTTKDNV
-894 SIDSLPSSNLNAR
+894 
-907 DKESHTMEGNCKKQ
+907 Q
-921 SSLTGERLYSEPK
+921 STNSLTDARINTRDREGGKYETQSFLYGERTYPA
-934 MIPEANY
+934 MIPEASH

-946 SYMEPHTGQT
+946 SFRKPQASQAGQ
-956 GALSDKQRVNIWDV
+956 LSDKQRSKMWE
-970 PSLMQDMKV
+970 
-979 SAGISAGLGDKRLTH
+979 GISTGVSFDLSDKKLNYA
-994 SEMSETSRGLDSGV
+994 ETPERSRTLDRGV
-1008 GVRDSSISLVE
+1008 GVRDSSICLVE
-1019 LGDCSEDDDDDIT
+1019 LGDYSEEEDDIT

-1046 AEAEEEELSP
+1046 AEIEEEELSP
-1056 LKNPVGTPDSVD
+1056 QKKPETAGDSLD
-1068 TLNLSS
+1068 TNNMFSS
-1074 SVASPCD
+1074 MASPL
-1081 QAFSPDAFNITI
+1081 SPDPFNIPV

-1116 LGDARGGEGSPGL
+1116 LGDPLGGERSPRLGGE
-1129 SEEPELV
+1129 SELV
-1136 LQVDL
+1136 LQ
-1141 DQGVCTSPSSTE
+1141 
-1153 LQLKGLTDKNPYRDS
+1153 
-1168 AYFSDY
+1168 
-1174 DAENEKSP
+1174 
-1182 QEEGSNFF
+1182 
-1190 AGPGDHDLHAGKLS
+1190 
-1204 SAVDD
+1204 
-1209 DLIKCQINNEEHLT
+1209 
-1223 NLRQVKSGVV
+1223 
-1233 VDLSEADPNS
+1233 
-1243 PYSSPTPGLSMLS
+1243 
-1256 PFPPEMGGCLTKESA
+1256 MGGCLTKETA

-1283 SGEDPSS
+1283 SED
-1290 ELSSSIVSEP
+1290 EP
-1300 SSTVQEASANHAQG
+1300 STELNPATGSQPNSTVQDA
-1314 NRGSED
+1314 
-1320 YSPVQSLGSDSTI
+1320 
-1333 MDYREDGS
+1333 REDGS
-1341 KDNENGEGSTEEE
+1341 RREDCSNSQSLHTGSTITNNDNDESPKENEHGDGSTEEE
-1354 ELPEFNHVKE
+1354 ELPEFSHVNE
-1364 ETEDRRE
+1364 ETDDRGD
-1371 GVRIDEEDFEDID
+1371 GVRINEEEFEDID
-1384 AEECDSQDSLCEESN
+1384 AEECDSQDSLCGESN
-1399 GPVDLSSSSSFLE
+1399 GPLDLSTSSSLLE
-1412 LCGEDV
+1412 LCGENV

-1432 DSESDE
+1432 DSDSDE
-1438 ELRTYNIQDEE
+1438 ELRTYNIQDED
-1449 SEESEEE
+1449 SEESEED

-1477 KMPTLLTQSFCDEL
+1477 KMPGLLTESFCEEL

-1515 GELADYTFSTEAQ
+1515 GELADYSFSTEVEA
-1528 SSGQDDSEGETSNHQ
+1528 SGEETSETKNFDQQ
-1543 PQPDPELEAQP
+1543 PQPDPELEAQSHESP
-1554 HGTYCVSDD
+1554 CVSKQT
-1563 IDGNNSEEGGGYE
+1563 DGNKSEEGGNCE
-1576 WEDDLPFMPSP
+1576 LEDDLSF
-1587 SPPATI
+1587 
-1593 PEPQPSS
+1593 EPCPSS
-1600 TSPSKSPEAPK
+1600 PVTTLEPALTPTSLSNSPEAPK
-1611 PAAVAFNRFSVSRF
+1611 PAAVALNRFMVSRF

-1630 SDPHMGSATGN
+1630 CDSQMSSAKGN
-1641 SEDGQK
+1641 SDDNPK
-1647 E
+1647 D

>member
-46 VSFSGLFTFVFL
+46 VSFSGLFTFIFL

-119 SIQLLKSSDLGRHNL
+119 SIQLLKSSDLGRHSL

-141 HGWFGKVLLGEV
+141 NGWFGKVLLGEV

-170 ASVQDQMQFLEQVQP
+170 ASVQDQMQFLEEVQP

-195 QCLAQCSEVT
+195 QCLAQCTEVT
-205 PYLLVMEFCPLG
+205 PFLLVMEFCPMG
-217 DLKSYLRSCRAADS
+217 DLKSYLHSCQVADS

-244 EIASGLLHLH
+244 DIASGLLHLH
-254 KYNFIHSDL
+254 KNNFIRSDL

-278 GDYSLSHSRY
+278 GDYGLSHSRY
-288 KDDYFVTPDQIWVPL
+288 KDDYYITQDQIWVPL

-309 LIDDVHGNLLVVD
+309 LIDEVHGNLLVVD
-322 QTKTSNVWSLGVTVW
+322 QTKSSNIWSFGVTLW

-365 KLPKPQLKV
+365 KLPKPQLQF
-374 PLAERW
+374 PLADRW

-391 ELRPSTEEVHL
+391 ELRPSSEEVHL

-439 STAAELASSASSSFP
+439 STALVLTPTPASADAPNTDQTQAVELASSASSSFP

-514 IYYPIKGGTSGGCKT
+514 IYYSSKGSTTGGCKT
-529 DSLASGIS
+529 DSLTSSMS
-537 PSYYEPDHPG
+537 PSYYEPQHPS

-571 ECNINLDDNVVDY
+571 ECNINLDDSIVDY
-584 SPGLEAS
+584 SPGLEVS
-591 NSRLS
+591 DSRLL
-596 SESRT
+596 SESET
-601 GSSVAQPSA
+601 CSTTAQPSA
-610 YWSAADNTKST
+610 YWSTADNIKST
-621 AYDSDASPTVSLTME
+621 AYDSDSSPTSQLTRE
-636 PLLRQVSSTSPV
+636 PLLRHIYSTSPPQ
-648 KLGHSQT
+648 LGHSQ
-655 CFSSSHK
+655 
-662 DSIYC
+662 
-667 EQPPTNKMG
+667 N
-676 RQSCL
+676 CL
-681 SEEDTPPESRQNLL
+681 SSNLNDSAERPAESKEQLE
-695 HPMGRLDNPRG
+695 NPRS
-706 LSQAISSPSLGFC
+706 LSQAVSSPSLGFC
-719 DPYLEASTPRSTVN
+719 DPYLEANTNHSTVN
-733 ESYYDMMGPLR
+733 ESCHNMVGHLR
-744 KTLPIVNHISIDVE
+744 KRPSIVNHIGIDAG
-758 TGDGLL
+758 TADGVLL
-764 VGRRRGGDTED
+764 GQQRSGEIED
-775 DGDLFSE
+775 DLFSE

-788 TSNHSANNNSLSFDS
+788 ISNHSANNNSLSFDT

-808 GQDSYLDLQYT
+808 GSDSCLDLQYT
-819 MHSSN
+819 SQSN
-824 TTELWPAT
+824 TTELWSLT
-832 KATTSTFHS
+832 KVSTRTFHS
-841 SRPFGYLEATGRD
+841 SRSCDASEGGGRGSD
-854 SGCNS
+854 CNS
-859 ASKPIEL
+859 CSKPTDL
-866 GSYIHLCHNERGESV
+866 GSYIHLCHQEKEEDAF
-881 TQVEKNSNADNLR
+881 QVERNTTKDNV
-894 SIDSLPSSNLNAR
+894 
-907 DKESHTMEGNCKKQ
+907 Q
-921 SSLTGERLYSEPK
+921 STNSLTDARINTRDREGGKYETQSFLYGERTYPA
-934 MIPEANY
+934 MIPEASH

-946 SYMEPHTGQT
+946 SFRKPQASQAGQ
-956 GALSDKQRVNIWDV
+956 LSDKQRSKMWE
-970 PSLMQDMKV
+970 
-979 SAGISAGLGDKRLTH
+979 GISTGVSFDLSDKKLNYA
-994 SEMSETSRGLDSGV
+994 ETPERSRTLDRGV
-1008 GVRDSSISLVE
+1008 GVRDSSICLVE
-1019 LGDCSEDDDDDIT
+1019 LGDYSEEEDDIT

-1046 AEAEEEELSP
+1046 AEIEEEELSP
-1056 LKNPVGTPDSVD
+1056 QKKPETAGDSLD
-1068 TLNLSS
+1068 TNNMFSS
-1074 SVASPCD
+1074 MASPL
-1081 QAFSPDAFNITI
+1081 SPDPFNIPV

-1116 LGDARGGEGSPGL
+1116 LGDPLGGERSPRLGGE
-1129 SEEPELV
+1129 SELV
-1136 LQVDL
+1136 LQ
-1141 DQGVCTSPSSTE
+1141 
-1153 LQLKGLTDKNPYRDS
+1153 
-1168 AYFSDY
+1168 
-1174 DAENEKSP
+1174 
-1182 QEEGSNFF
+1182 
-1190 AGPGDHDLHAGKLS
+1190 
-1204 SAVDD
+1204 
-1209 DLIKCQINNEEHLT
+1209 
-1223 NLRQVKSGVV
+1223 
-1233 VDLSEADPNS
+1233 
-1243 PYSSPTPGLSMLS
+1243 
-1256 PFPPEMGGCLTKESA
+1256 MGGCLTKETA

-1283 SGEDPSS
+1283 SED
-1290 ELSSSIVSEP
+1290 EP
-1300 SSTVQEASANHAQG
+1300 STELNPATGSQPNSTVQDA
-1314 NRGSED
+1314 
-1320 YSPVQSLGSDSTI
+1320 
-1333 MDYREDGS
+1333 REDGS
-1341 KDNENGEGSTEEE
+1341 RREDCSNSQSLHTGSTITNNDNDESPKENENGDGSTEED
-1354 ELPEFNHVKE
+1354 ELPEFSHVNE
-1364 ETEDRRE
+1364 ETDDR
-1371 GVRIDEEDFEDID
+1371 GDGARINEEEFEDID
-1384 AEECDSQDSLCEESN
+1384 AEECDSQDSLCGESN
-1399 GPVDLSSSSSFLE
+1399 GPLDLSTSSSLLE
-1412 LCGEDV
+1412 LCGENV

-1432 DSESDE
+1432 DSDSDE
-1438 ELRTYNIQDEE
+1438 ELRTYNIQDED
-1449 SEESEEE
+1449 SEESEDD

-1477 KMPTLLTQSFCDEL
+1477 KMPGLLTESFCEEL

-1515 GELADYTFSTEAQ
+1515 GELADYSFSTEVEA
-1528 SSGQDDSEGETSNHQ
+1528 SGEETSETKNFDQQ
-1543 PQPDPELEAQP
+1543 PQPDPELEAQSRESP
-1554 HGTYCVSDD
+1554 CVSKQT
-1563 IDGNNSEEGGGYE
+1563 DGNKSEEGGNCE
-1576 WEDDLPFMPSP
+1576 LEDDLSF
-1587 SPPATI
+1587 
-1593 PEPQPSS
+1593 EPCPSS
-1600 TSPSKSPEAPK
+1600 PVTTLEPALTPTSLSNSPEAPK
-1611 PAAVAFNRFSVSRF
+1611 PAAVALNRFMVSRF

-1630 SDPHMGSATGN
+1630 CDSQMSSAKGN
-1641 SEDGQK
+1641 SDDNPK
-1647 E
+1647 D

>member
-1 MVFALHVIVMSS
+1 M
-13 AFFNPSFAF
+13 
-22 SSHFDTDGAPLSEL
+22 
-36 SWPSSLAVVA
+36 
-46 VSFSGLFTFVFL
+46 
-58 MLACLCCKKGDIGF
+58 
-72 KEFENTEGE
+72 EFENTEGE
-81 EYQADLSALA
+81 EYQADLSTLA

-119 SIQLLKSSDLGRHNL
+119 SIQLLKSSDLGRHSL

-170 ASVQDQMQFLEQVQP
+170 ASVQDQMHFLEEVQP
-185 YRTLQHPALL
+185 YRSLQHPALL

-217 DLKSYLRSCRAADS
+217 DLKSYLRSCRVADA
-231 ETPDPLI
+231 EAQDPLI

-263 ALRNCLLTSEMSVKI
+263 ALRNCLVTSELTVKI
-278 GDYSLSHSRY
+278 GDYGLSHSRY
-288 KDDYFVTPDQIWVPL
+288 KEDYFVTPDQIWVPL

-309 LIDDVHGNLLVVD
+309 LIDEVHGNLLVVD
-322 QTKTSNVWSLGVTVW
+322 QTKSSNVWSLGVTMW

-365 KLPKPQLKV
+365 KLPKPQLNV
-374 PLAERW
+374 PLADRW

-425 LRPNLLGSTSHTAT
+425 LRPNLLSSTCHTAT
-439 STAAELASSASSSFP
+439 SAALALTPTPAPATAPGSTQAQAVELASSASSSFP

-464 SDTGDDLLTV
+464 SDSGDDLLTV

-499 STSGPLGQGN
+499 STSGQLGQGN
-509 PHYQD
+509 PDYQN
-514 IYYPIKGGTSGGCKT
+514 IYYPIKSSSSGCCKS
-529 DSLASGIS
+529 DNLASGVS

-571 ECNINLDDNVVDY
+571 ECNINLDDSDF

-601 GSSVAQPSA
+601 ASSTAQPNA
-610 YWSAADNTKST
+610 YWSAAEATKST
-621 AYDSDASPTVSLTME
+621 NYDSDISPAVSLNME
-636 PLLRQVSSTSPV
+636 PLLRRVSTTSPV
-648 KLGHSQT
+648 QLDHSHSHL
-655 CFSSSHK
+655 FSSQN
-662 DSIYC
+662 DSVYC
-667 EQPPTNKMG
+667 EQPPTKKMSC
-676 RQSCL
+676 QSHL
-681 SEEDTPPESRQNLL
+681 SEEDETPETYQSLL

-706 LSQAISSPSLGFC
+706 MSQAISSPSLGFC
-719 DPYLEASTPRSTVN
+719 DPYLEATTGMNTVS
-733 ESYYDMMGPLR
+733 EDYYDMMGSLR
-744 KTLPIVNHISIDVE
+744 KTLPVVNHVSIDVE

-764 VGRRRGGDTED
+764 VGQRGAGDIEE
-775 DGDLFSE
+775 DGDVFSE

-808 GQDSYLDLQYT
+808 GQDTYLDFQYT
-819 MHSSN
+819 TPSTN
-824 TTELWPAT
+824 TTDIWLEA
-832 KATTSTFHS
+832 KAGTSTFHS
-841 SRPFGYLEATGRD
+841 SRSVGYMEA
-854 SGCNS
+854 
-859 ASKPIEL
+859 ASRNPVFNPVCKPAEL
-866 GSYIHLCHNERGESV
+866 GSYMHLCHKES
-881 TQVEKNSNADNLR
+881 ENSSQTEANSTTNNLR
-894 SIDSLPSSNLNAR
+894 STDHLACSNTNTRNKEGDSTLL
-907 DKESHTMEGNCKKQ
+907 K
-921 SSLTGERLYSEPK
+921 GERLHSEPQ
-934 MIPEANY
+934 MIPEVSF

-946 SYMEPHTGQT
+946 SYTEPHMGQT
-956 GALSDKQRVNIWDV
+956 GALLDKQRSNIWDE
-970 PSLMQDMKV
+970 PTLIKNKV
-979 SAGISAGLGDKRLTH
+979 AAGISAVQGDKRT
-994 SEMSETSRGLDSGV
+994 SCPEMSESSKVLDSSVGVSESGV
-1008 GVRDSSISLVE
+1008 GLDE
-1019 LGDCSEDDDDDIT
+1019 LGDCSDEEDIT

-1037 IFADFNLDY
+1037 IFADFHLDY
-1046 AEAEEEELSP
+1046 VELEDEELSP

-1074 SVASPCD
+1074 SVVSPCD
-1081 QAFSPDAFNITI
+1081 QAFSPDTFNTPI

-1101 YDTENNESPEFIFKE
+1101 YDTENNESPEFIFRE
-1116 LGDARGGEGSPGL
+1116 LGDPRVVEGSPGL
-1129 SEEPELV
+1129 RVEPELV
-1136 LQVDL
+1136 LQVDV
-1141 DQGVCTSPSSTE
+1141 DQRLCTSSSSTE
-1153 LQLKGLTDKNPYRDS
+1153 PQLKGLNDKSPYRDS

-1174 DAENEKSP
+1174 DTENEKSP
-1182 QEEGSNFF
+1182 QEDGSNFF
-1190 AGPGDHDLHAGKLS
+1190 AGAAKQDLHAGR
-1204 SAVDD
+1204 SAGDIE
-1209 DLIKCQINNEEHLT
+1209 LIEPWINTEEHLG
-1223 NLRQVKSGVV
+1223 NLGKYKSSVT
-1233 VDLSEADPNS
+1233 VDLSQLNPSS
-1243 PYSSPTPGLSMLS
+1243 PHLSPTPGLSMLS

-1271 PADDDLGLETEH
+1271 PNDDDDGLGLEAQH
-1283 SGEDPSS
+1283 SGEEPSS
-1290 ELSSSIVSEP
+1290 ESNSTIVSEP
-1300 SSTVQEASANHAQG
+1300 SSAVQEASTNNELG
-1314 NRGSED
+1314 NKGGENN
-1320 YSPVQSLGSDSTI
+1320 SPIQSLGSDSTLN
-1333 MDYREDGS
+1333 DYGEEGS
-1341 KDNENGEGSTEEE
+1341 KENGCSEGSTEEE

-1364 ETEDRRE
+1364 DPEDRRE
-1371 GVRIDEEDFEDID
+1371 VVRIDEDDFEDID

-1399 GPVDLSSSSSFLE
+1399 GPADLSTSSSFLE
-1412 LCGEDV
+1412 LCGEDI
-1418 RAPLEEAEDEDDSD
+1418 RAPLEEAEEEDDSD

-1438 ELRTYNIQDEE
+1438 ELRTYNIQEEE

-1456 FTTVP
+1456 FTVVP

-1515 GELADYTFSTEAQ
+1515 GELADYSFSSGAEC
-1528 SSGQDDSEGETSNHQ
+1528 SGQDCPEGETSNHQ
-1543 PQPDPELEAQP
+1543 PQPQPDAQLR
-1554 HGTYCVSDD
+1554 GTCCVSDS
-1563 IDGNNSEEGGGYE
+1563 IDGNGTQEGGGYE
-1576 WEDDLPFMPSP
+1576 WVDDLPLTPEPLSP
-1587 SPPATI
+1587 DTI
-1593 PEPQPSS
+1593 PEPQPSA
-1600 TSPSKSPEAPK
+1600 TSPRKSPEALK
-1611 PAAVAFNRFSVSRF
+1611 PAAVQPYNRFSVSRF

-1630 SDPHMGSATGN
+1630 TDPHLGSAAGF
-1641 SEDGQK
+1641 SEDG
-1647 E
+1647 EED

>member
-1 MVFALHVIVMSS
+1 MKIHGV
-13 AFFNPSFAF
+13 
-22 SSHFDTDGAPLSEL
+22 
-36 SWPSSLAVVA
+36 
-46 VSFSGLFTFVFL
+46 
-58 MLACLCCKKGDIGF
+58 
-72 KEFENTEGE
+72 
-81 EYQADLSALA
+81 
-91 SPSSQNGPEV
+91 
-101 YILPLTEVSLP
+101 
-112 VSKQPGR
+112 
-119 SIQLLKSSDLGRHNL
+119 QLLKSSDLGRHSL

-153 NAGLSTTQV
+153 NAGLRTTQV

-170 ASVQDQMQFLEQVQP
+170 ASVQDQMQFLEEVQP

-217 DLKSYLRSCRAADS
+217 DLKSYLRSCRVADS

-238 LQRMAC
+238 LQRMVC
-244 EIASGLLHLH
+244 DIASGLLHLH

-263 ALRNCLLTSEMSVKI
+263 ALRNCLLTSEISVKI
-278 GDYSLSHSRY
+278 GDYGLSHNRY
-288 KDDYFVTPDQIWVPL
+288 KDDYYVTQDQIWVPL

-309 LIDDVHGNLLVVD
+309 LIDEVHGNLLVVD
-322 QTKTSNVWSLGVTVW
+322 QTKSSNIWSLGVTVW

-365 KLPKPQLKV
+365 KLPKPQLQF

-391 ELRPSTEEVHL
+391 ELRPSSEELHL

-416 EDFEQRWNA
+416 EDFEQRWNT
-425 LRPNLLGSTSHTAT
+425 LRPNLLGSTSHTTT
-439 STAAELASSASSSFP
+439 STALILTPTSASADIPSADQTQAVELASSASSSFP

-514 IYYPIKGGTSGGCKT
+514 IYYSSKGSTSGGCKT
-529 DSLASGIS
+529 DSLTSSIS
-537 PSYYEPDHPG
+537 PSYYEPEHPG

-571 ECNINLDDNVVDY
+571 ECNINLDDSMVEN

-591 NSRLS
+591 SSRLS

-601 GSSVAQPSA
+601 GSSMAQPSA
-610 YWSAADNTKST
+610 YWSTADNTKST
-621 AYDSDASPTVSLTME
+621 AYDSDLSPTVQLTME
-636 PLLRQVSSTSPV
+636 PLLRQASSTSPV
-648 KLGHSQT
+648 KLGHSHN
-655 CFSSSHK
+655 CFSSSQE
-662 DSIYC
+662 DTVYC
-667 EQPPTNKMG
+667 QQSSAYKTC

-681 SEEDTPPESRQNLL
+681 SEQDTSPESRSNLV
-695 HPMGRLDNPRG
+695 HPVGRLENPRS
-706 LSQAISSPSLGFC
+706 LLQAVSSPSLGFC
-719 DPYLEASTPRSTVN
+719 DPYLEASTGRSTVS
-733 ESYYDMMGPLR
+733 ESCHNMMGPLR
-744 KTLPIVNHISIDVE
+744 KTLPIVNHISIDVG
-758 TGDGLL
+758 TDDGLL
-764 VGRRRGGDTED
+764 VGQRSGED
-775 DGDLFSE
+775 IEDDLFSE

-808 GQDSYLDLQYT
+808 GHDSYLDVQYT
-819 MHSSN
+819 VHSN
-824 TTELWPAT
+824 TTELWSLT
-832 KATTSTFHS
+832 KATTRTFHS
-841 SRPFGYLEATGRD
+841 SRSSGTLEAEGVD
-854 SGCNS
+854 SSCNT
-859 ASKPIEL
+859 ASKPTEL
-866 GSYIHLCHNERGESV
+866 GLYIHLCHKEREEAA
-881 TQVEKNSNADNLR
+881 TQVERNLTAENLR
-894 SIDSLPSSNLNAR
+894 SIDSHTSSSINPRGTEGGKMDGKYEKQLLLN
-907 DKESHTMEGNCKKQ
+907 
-921 SSLTGERLYSEPK
+921 GERLYSEPK
-934 MIPEANY
+934 MIPEASY

-946 SYMEPHTGQT
+946 SFKEPQTGQT
-956 GALSDKQRVNIWDV
+956 GALSVKQRGNIWEG
-970 PSLMQDMKV
+970 V
-979 SAGISAGLGDKRLTH
+979 STGISVGLGEKRLNYPVT
-994 SEMSETSRGLDSGV
+994 SESSRALDSGV
-1008 GVRDSSISLVE
+1008 RVRNSSISMAE
-1019 LGDCSEDDDDDIT
+1019 LGDYSEDDDDDIT

-1037 IFADFNLDY
+1037 IFTDFNLDY
-1046 AEAEEEELSP
+1046 AEVEEEELSP
-1056 LKNPVGTPDSVD
+1056 LKNPDGTPDSVD

-1074 SVASPCD
+1074 SMASTCD
-1081 QAFSPDAFNITI
+1081 QAFSPDPFNTPV

-1101 YDTENNESPEFIFKE
+1101 YDTENNESPEFLFKE
-1116 LGDARGGEGSPGL
+1116 LGDPRGGERSPRLGG
-1129 SEEPELV
+1129 EPELV
-1136 LQVDL
+1136 LQVGL
-1141 DQGVCTSPSSTE
+1141 GQGVCTSTSTSE

-1174 DAENEKSP
+1174 DAENERSP
-1182 QEEGSNFF
+1182 RKEGSKLY
-1190 AGPGDHDLHAGKLS
+1190 AGTSNHDFSVEKWS
-1204 SAVDD
+1204 SIRDD
-1209 DLIKCQINNEEHLT
+1209 DAVKRQFNEERLT
-1223 NLRQVKSGVV
+1223 NLRHIKSCVLV
-1233 VDLSEADPNS
+1233 NLSEDDPSS
-1243 PYSSPTPGLSMLS
+1243 PHPLPTPGLSMLS
-1256 PFPPEMGGCLTKESA
+1256 PFPPQMGGCLTKESA

-1283 SGEDPSS
+1283 SGEEPAS
-1290 ELSSSIVSEP
+1290 ELSSSIGSEP
-1300 SSTVQEASANHAQG
+1300 SSTVQEASGNNEEG
-1314 NRGSED
+1314 NRRAED
-1320 YSPVQSLGSDSTI
+1320 CSPVQSLHSDATI
-1333 MDYREDGS
+1333 TDYRDEA
-1341 KDNENGEGSTEEE
+1341 KENENGDGSTEEE
-1354 ELPEFNHVKE
+1354 ELPEFIHVKE

-1371 GVRIDEEDFEDID
+1371 GVRINEEDFEDID

-1399 GPVDLSSSSSFLE
+1399 GPADLSSSSSLLE
-1412 LCGEDV
+1412 LCGESM

-1438 ELRTYNIQDEE
+1438 ELRTYNIQDED
-1449 SEESEEE
+1449 SEESEED

-1515 GELADYTFSTEAQ
+1515 GELADYTFSE
-1528 SSGQDDSEGETSNHQ
+1528 SSGQESSEEKTSDLQ
-1543 PQPDPELEAQP
+1543 LQPDPELDTQSCE
-1554 HGTYCVSDD
+1554 TFCLSEET
-1563 IDGNNSEEGGGYE
+1563 DGNNSEEGGGYE
-1576 WEDDLPFMPSP
+1576 WEDDLSFEPRLSSP
-1587 SPPATI
+1587 NI
-1593 PEPQPSS
+1593 PEPQSSPTS
-1600 TSPSKSPEAPK
+1600 TSNNPEPPK
-1611 PAAVAFNRFSVSRF
+1611 PVAVALNRFMVSRF

-1630 SDPHMGSATGN
+1630 SDPHMSSATGN
-1641 SEDGQK
+1641 SEDSPK
-1647 E
+1647 D